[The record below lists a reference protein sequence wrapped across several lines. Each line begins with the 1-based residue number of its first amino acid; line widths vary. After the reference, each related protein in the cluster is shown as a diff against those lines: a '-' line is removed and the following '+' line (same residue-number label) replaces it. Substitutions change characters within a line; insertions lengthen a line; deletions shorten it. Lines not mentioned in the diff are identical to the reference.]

1 MATLTATS
9 EDTRVYEIAVLY
21 PFPFTQKEEQTLLKE
36 VEGIFAEAG
45 GTQVAKDAWG
55 RRGLAYKIGGYDEG
69 NFVIYYYEFDPEKLK
84 EMDQA
89 LRIVPGVLRHIIVKP
104 PKGYQ
109 IVKFSEE
116 YERWLNERETVH
128 EKREREEE
136 EKIRQRV
143 ADRAKR
149 QVKKAEE
156 MKKKEVVEKKK
167 PMEEAELDEQLEKL
181 ISEDLEL

>member
-1 MATLTATS
+1 MPTLTETS

-21 PFPFTQKEEQTLLKE
+21 PFPYTQKEEQTLLKE

-45 GTQVAKDAWG
+45 GIQVTKDAWG

-89 LRIVPGVLRHIIVKP
+89 LRIVPGVLRHLIIKP

-109 IVKFSEE
+109 IVKYSEE
-116 YERWLNERETVH
+116 YERWMKERETVH

-136 EKIRQRV
+136 EDIKRQV

-149 QVKKAEE
+149 QAKKAE
-156 MKKKEVVEKKK
+156 KKPKTDEAKK
-167 PMEEAELDEQLEKL
+167 PMESGEIDKQLEKL
-181 ISEDLEL
+181 ISDDLDL